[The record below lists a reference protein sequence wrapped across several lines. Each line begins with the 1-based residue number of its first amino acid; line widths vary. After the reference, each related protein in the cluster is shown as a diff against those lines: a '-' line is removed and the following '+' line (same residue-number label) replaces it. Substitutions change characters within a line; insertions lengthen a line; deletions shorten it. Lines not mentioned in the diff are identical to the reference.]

1 MVEAF
6 VLRRGSMKPG
16 GRGEP
21 GDRGEGG
28 AGLVAGKLTGRLIGM
43 AIGIHKTLGPGLF
56 EQFYED
62 CFTLELS
69 CSGLRFARQV
79 VLPGVYEGVRFDRGY
94 RADLIIEGT
103 VLIEIKSV
111 DAILPIHENQLL
123 TYLYL
128 SDCRVGL
135 LLNFKTTLLKNG
147 IRRFVH
153 TPSPRPPE
161 SPCPPR

>member
-1 MVEAF
+1 MI
-6 VLRRGSMKPG
+6 PG
-16 GRGEP
+16 GRGGC
-21 GDRGEGG
+21 GDRGEGDS
-28 AGLVAGKLTGRLIGM
+28 GLVAGKLTGRLIGM

-62 CFTLELS
+62 CFALELS
-69 CSGLRFARQV
+69 RSGLRFERQV
-79 VLPGVYEGVRFDRGY
+79 VLPAVYEGVRFNRGY
-94 RADLIIEGT
+94 RADLIVERT

-111 DAILPIHENQLL
+111 DNIMSVHENQLL

-153 TPSPRPPE
+153 NPSPRPP
-161 SPCPPR
+161 SPPCPPR